1 MKFRSVLACLLA
13 VLLILSGCG
22 SSEDIIYYSY
32 EDFVEEHTL
41 SDYVT
46 LGDYKGLKID
56 PADIEVSEEA
66 LTDRLHKKMQ
76 ESSYVTY
83 EEDIKEGTVQKGD
96 TCAIDYIGKKDGVA
110 FEGGTGSYDLEI
122 GSGSFIPGFEEGLI
136 GKKIGSTVD
145 LNLTF
150 PENYGNEELNGQDV
164 VFTVTIKK
172 VTTRKVYK
180 ELTDE
185 LAATMD
191 KTVKTADE
199 YMTKLETEIA
209 DEMDD
214 ELRLNLWNTVVE
226 KATFSEDLPEEIK
239 DLSQATFNA
248 FYYNAATQ
256 AGYDSLSDYLAAQGA
271 SEEVYQKSVD
281 AYTLQQTKHYL
292 AALAVCEAIGYELPE
307 AEFEQEVASATA
319 AAGYEDSE
327 AYLESMGGDLHLYL
341 QLYYQHALDYVRE
354 NAVEP

>member
-1 MKFRSVLACLLA
+1 
-13 VLLILSGCG
+13 
-22 SSEDIIYYSY
+22 
-32 EDFVEEHTL
+32 
-41 SDYVT
+41 
-46 LGDYKGLKID
+46 
-56 PADIEVSEEA
+56 
-66 LTDRLHKKMQ
+66 MQ

-191 KTVKTADE
+191 KTVKT
-199 YMTKLETEIA
+199 
-209 DEMDD
+209 
-214 ELRLNLWNTVVE
+214 
-226 KATFSEDLPEEIK
+226 
-239 DLSQATFNA
+239 
-248 FYYNAATQ
+248 
-256 AGYDSLSDYLAAQGA
+256 
-271 SEEVYQKSVD
+271 
-281 AYTLQQTKHYL
+281 
-292 AALAVCEAIGYELPE
+292 
-307 AEFEQEVASATA
+307 
-319 AAGYEDSE
+319 
-327 AYLESMGGDLHLYL
+327 
-341 QLYYQHALDYVRE
+341 
-354 NAVEP
+354 